1 LAEHYGA
8 VHGTVLVGGAALQ
21 KIVVGQPSATSVPG
35 GPVRPS
41 SGVGSLVAGPDAA
54 YATIERCA
62 SGGAQEIGALYRI
75 EAGVAHA
82 LAVPAHPSSPDGYQD
97 FFGGAHH
104 AWAVWYPAQITPS
117 GGGVPFN
124 PGPVLTPLDGGQA
137 VTLPA
142 SSYPIADTTAG
153 LVVGVADPAN
163 PDTPPRI
170 KLVDVVTG
178 AVVRTLVDGYPV
190 GAQGRSLIVQ
200 SRSCGGAQP
209 TQTCILERFDLATG
223 KLTRGYPLPAGRI
236 PTSGAVFSPDGQLV
250 AFLLTRVGPDPR
262 FDTGHP
268 APPSD
273 VAILHLDTGRVAIVP
288 NLELAPKTSA
298 GLAFDATGNSLL
310 ATVNEGDHGELLV
323 WQEGMLAPAVVT
335 SVEGPLAW
343 APVLIAQ
350 Q

>member
-1 LAEHYGA
+1 M
-8 VHGTVLVGGAALQ
+8 
-21 KIVVGQPSATSVPG
+21 
-35 GPVRPS
+35 
-41 SGVGSLVAGPDAA
+41 
-54 YATIERCA
+54 
-62 SGGAQEIGALYRI
+62 
-75 EAGVAHA
+75 
-82 LAVPAHPSSPDGYQD
+82 
-97 FFGGAHH
+97 
-104 AWAVWYPAQITPS
+104 
-117 GGGVPFN
+117 
-124 PGPVLTPLDGGQA
+124 
-137 VTLPA
+137 
-142 SSYPIADTTAG
+142 
-153 LVVGVADPAN
+153 
-163 PDTPPRI
+163 
-170 KLVDVVTG
+170 VDVVTG

-200 SRSCGGAQP
+200 SLSCGGSGAT
-209 TQTCILERFDLATG
+209 TQTCTLERFDLATG
-223 KLTRGYPLPAGRI
+223 KLTRGYRLPAGRI

-298 GLAFDATGNSLL
+298 GLAFDASGNSLL

-335 SVEGPLAW
+335 SVKGPLAW